1 MRLDRQGSYTIPIW
15 VGLFLSG
22 LYILWAPQIDPLLPD
37 GEENLLGLA
46 LSIGAGLCLAG
57 VFISDKVK
65 AYTVELIGLLITVVV
80 LGFVATRVDLTLIQQ
95 FTLYGSLGA
104 VIQIGSIRMMFK
116 LGREIWVEKRK

>member
-22 LYILWAPQIDPLLPD
+22 LYILWAPQIDPLLPG
-37 GEENLLGLA
+37 GEENLLGLV
-46 LSIGAGLCLAG
+46 LSIGAGMCLVG

-65 AYTVELIGLLITVVV
+65 AYILEIAGMLVTGAV
-80 LGFVATRVDLTLIQQ
+80 LAFVATRVDRSLFEQ

-104 VIQIGSIRMMFK
+104 IIQIGSIRLMFK
-116 LGREIWVEKRK
+116 LGREVWLEKR